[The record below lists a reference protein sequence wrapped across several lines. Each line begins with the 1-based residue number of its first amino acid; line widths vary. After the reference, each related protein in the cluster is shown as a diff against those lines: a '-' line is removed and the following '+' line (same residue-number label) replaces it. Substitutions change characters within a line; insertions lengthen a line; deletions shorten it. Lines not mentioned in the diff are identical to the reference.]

1 MGGNNKMMQNDEKA
15 YGVSVGKM
23 LSVFDAGT
31 FVELG
36 AEILGRRL

>member
-1 MGGNNKMMQNDEKA
+1 MMQNDEKA
-15 YGVSVGKM
+15 YGASVSKM

-36 AEILGRRL
+36 AYIFSRIID